1 MAIRFTCSHCSRSLT
16 VKDELA
22 GKRGRCPYCKQVIVV
37 PASRATAPVRDP
49 RKPDAESLA
58 LAALGLSS
66 SETVTGAET
75 VSSSKPAPP
84 IQVTCSWCDHQFEVE
99 GTLAG
104 KQTPCPECRR
114 IVRVPAA
121 QTQSPRDW
129 RQAARAPTAAVLS
142 QQQAAPE
149 GAWGTATARSYV
161 SQEALEE
168 AEALPI
174 EREPLTVGQ
183 WATRIGLALLA
194 LVALYAGYRWF
205 TAHRAESWQRSWLA
219 ETQQFLENPQRSPE
233 QTLLVQ
239 LALMRYWQNTEPD
252 NNRIRGVSRTA
263 RQLAAAA
270 REQLGK
276 LATANDPVSL
286 RVYEGMLVE
295 YVAQCCAAGLLPDDI
310 NPGLNTMLRRPD
322 AETLLR
328 KTVARLADLQADM
341 PNQRQGL
348 QVLRRMLEQ
357 ALAAPRTEPAKA
369 PVAATQSSAD
379 LLAVAAQEFAALGDT
394 ESARAMLKALA
405 NQQPSP
411 SKKPG
416 EETKAA
422 VRAGRNPASLAEV
435 VARVMLESSET
446 GQGQTA
452 AVADAGPNVGLSPAA
467 SAVIQLEVLVR
478 KGRWSEAVQHWKKHW
493 PPGLSVLERWPGLQ
507 LLAEGVLH
515 HGDDQIVA
523 DLLNECEGLEKAAP
537 PRILP
542 EVRLLQV
549 RLATAAKKEE
559 VARQLIEQAGPEPMR
574 RMLRLAQ
581 AETVILRARECLLPE
596 QIPSWQELQPAERAY
611 LLQQLAWHNVRKDR
625 GQARRWADSL
635 SGADRAIV
643 AAVLLA
649 CDSAADSR

>member
-22 GKRGRCPYCKQVIVV
+22 GKRGRCPHCKQVIVV
-37 PASRATAPVRDP
+37 PASRATGPVRDP
-49 RKPDAESLA
+49 RKPDVESLA
-58 LAALGLSS
+58 VAALGLSS
-66 SETVTGAET
+66 SETVSGAET
-75 VSSSKPAPP
+75 VTSSKPAPP

-99 GTLAG
+99 GSLAG

-129 RQAARAPTAAVLS
+129 RQAARAPAAAVLS

-168 AEALPI
+168 AEALPV
-174 EREPLTVGQ
+174 EREPLTIGQ

-205 TAHRAESWQRSWLA
+205 TAHRAESWQRSTLA
-219 ETQQFLENPQRSPE
+219 ESQQFLEKPQRSPE
-233 QTLLVQ
+233 QTVLVQ

-270 REQLGK
+270 REQLGT

-310 NPGLNTMLRRPD
+310 NPGMNTLLRRPD

-328 KTVARLADLQADM
+328 RTVARLAELAPDTESR
-341 PNQRQGL
+341 QRSL
-348 QVLRRMLEQ
+348 QVFRRSLEQ
-357 ALAAPRTEPAKA
+357 AFAAPRTEPAKA
-369 PVAATQSSAD
+369 RVATMQSSAD
-379 LLAVAAQEFAALGDT
+379 LLAVAAQEFATLGDT
-394 ESARAMLKALA
+394 ESARAMLKVLT
-405 NQQPSP
+405 NQRPSP

-416 EETKAA
+416 EETKAV
-422 VRAGRNPASLAEV
+422 VRASQNPISLAEV
-435 VARVMLESSET
+435 VARAMLESSDSE
-446 GQGQTA
+446 QGQAA
-452 AVADAGPNVGLSPAA
+452 AVVDVGPNVGLGPGS
-467 SAVIQLEVLVR
+467 SAMVHLQVLAR
-478 KGRWSEAVQHWKKHW
+478 KGRCSESMQLWKKHW
-493 PPGLSVLERWPGLQ
+493 PAGLSALERWPGFQ
-507 LLAEGVLH
+507 LIAECALRC
-515 HGDDQIVA
+515 GDDQTIA
-523 DLLNECEGLEKAAP
+523 ELLDECESLVRAAP
-537 PRILP
+537 PRIVP
-542 EVRLLQV
+542 EIRLLHI
-549 RLATAAKKEE
+549 RLATAAKKDD
-559 VARQLIEQAGPEPMR
+559 VAQRLVDQPGPEALR
-574 RMLRLAQ
+574 RILRLAQ
-581 AETVILRARECLLPE
+581 AETVVLRAKEYLLPE
-596 QIPSWQELQPAERAY
+596 RIPFWQELSSAEQAY
-611 LLQQLAWHNVRKDR
+611 LLGRLAWHNVRVDR
-625 GQARRWADSL
+625 GQSYRWADSL
-635 SGADRAIV
+635 SGADRVIV

-649 CDSAADSR
+649 HDSMSGSR

>member
-66 SETVTGAET
+66 SETITGAET

-99 GTLAG
+99 GSLAG

-129 RQAARAPTAAVLS
+129 RQAARAPTAAVFS

-194 LVALYAGYRWF
+194 LGALYASYRWF
-205 TAHRAESWQRSWLA
+205 TAHRAESWQRSLLA
-219 ETQQFLENPQRSPE
+219 ETRQFLENPQRSPE
-233 QTLLVQ
+233 QTVLVQ

-276 LATANDPVSL
+276 LAMANDPVGL
-286 RVYEGMLVE
+286 RVSEGILVE

-328 KTVARLADLQADM
+328 RTVARLADLQADT

-369 PVAATQSSAD
+369 SVTATQSSAD

-394 ESARAMLKALA
+394 ESARDILKVLE
-405 NQQPSP
+405 NRQSSP

-416 EETKAA
+416 EKTKPA
-422 VRAGRNPASLAEV
+422 VGADKNSGSLAEV
-435 VARVMLESSET
+435 VARVMLESSGT
-446 GQGQTA
+446 RQGQTA
-452 AVADAGPNVGLSPAA
+452 AADAGANVGLGPAA
-467 SAVIQLEVLVR
+467 SAVVHLEVLIR

-493 PPGLSVLERWPGLQ
+493 PPGLSVFERWPGLQ
-507 LLAEGVLH
+507 LLAEGALR

-542 EVRLLQV
+542 EIRLLQV
-549 RLATAAKKEE
+549 RLATAAKNED
-559 VARQLIEQAGPEPMR
+559 VTRRLIEQAGPEPMR

-581 AETVILRARECLLPE
+581 AETVILRARECLWPE
-596 QIPSWQELQPAERAY
+596 QIPFWQELQAAERAY
-611 LLQQLAWHNVRKDR
+611 LLHQLAWHNVRKDR
-625 GQARRWADSL
+625 GQCRRWADSL
-635 SGADRAIV
+635 SGAERAIV